1 MRFQILQFFI
11 QSELYLILQIQMK
24 QKIYTNLFRLIYYS
38 YKKISQT
45 EARLPFHVVVAGM
58 AVIYKEQPDELVNWN
73 NEHVECI
80 AANLISKELMKGY
93 IGVQLISV

>member
-1 MRFQILQFFI
+1 M
-11 QSELYLILQIQMK
+11 
-24 QKIYTNLFRLIYYS
+24 TIYYS

-58 AVIYKEQPDELVNWN
+58 AVIYKEQPDELGNWN

-93 IGVQLISV
+93 IAHEKQIIVLSKADPFPKK